1 MLSMKFI
8 KSEERTYQQEIK
20 DLEQQVNFYRNKSQ
34 RLEKENKKLKDNW
47 NELKKWLEDEIK
59 KQHHTTHWDMESKMQ
74 ELEKGKN
81 ES

>member
-1 MLSMKFI
+1 MLSMEFI

-47 NELKKWLEDEIK
+47 NELKKFINTDYYDSYMYSSTILN
-59 KQHHTTHWDMESKMQ
+59 KMQ
-74 ELEKGKN
+74 EMEQGKDG
-81 ES
+81 